1 MKSKIQ
7 NISAQLPRNLIEEA
21 TEITHQGITETIRL
35 ALENL
40 IRFNA
45 YQNIRKLKGQVKFS
59 INLEELRKDK

>member
-40 IRFNA
+40 VRFNA